1 MDTNDAAKKLNTKST
16 AKDVWD
22 KDEEAS
28 KKVDEMADKVDD
40 FADSIF
46 PEKSRTDA
54 TVTVERNEN
63 ISRLFIFRFLWFI
76 PQ

>member
-1 MDTNDAAKKLNTKST
+1 
-16 AKDVWD
+16 
-22 KDEEAS
+22 
-28 KKVDEMADKVDD
+28 MADKVDD